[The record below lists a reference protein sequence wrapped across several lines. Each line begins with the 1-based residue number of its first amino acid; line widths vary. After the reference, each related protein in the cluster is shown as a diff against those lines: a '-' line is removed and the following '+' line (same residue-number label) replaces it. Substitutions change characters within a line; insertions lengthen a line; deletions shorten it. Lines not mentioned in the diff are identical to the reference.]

1 MICPKISIGIKF
13 SLGLKKD
20 FCFLWLSYLPFILV
34 PSPSCPSP
42 SPNLGE
48 AHLDNMHWFQYVTE
62 FGVNLLYNTHFHIKK
77 WHTLSPCSFFFSWC
91 FLHLWKEL
99 RVNCAGLFSE
109 NSNFWELKWEGEKI
123 PVYRVT
129 WNHLSPWSWCYTA
142 FLINALSMYSGEAA
156 HKPGRNTSQDSSVGY
171 LH

>member
-62 FGVNLLYNTHFHIKK
+62 FGVNLLYNTHFHIKNG
-77 WHTLSPCSFFFSWC
+77 TLFP
-91 FLHLWKEL
+91 
-99 RVNCAGLFSE
+99 RALFSSPGAFSISEKNLGLTVQAYLVKILIFE
-109 NSNFWELKWEGEKI
+109 N
-123 PVYRVT
+123 
-129 WNHLSPWSWCYTA
+129 
-142 FLINALSMYSGEAA
+142 
-156 HKPGRNTSQDSSVGY
+156 
-171 LH
+171 